1 MLSLNDI
8 YLGFEQKKRICKN
21 RFFRKEVCLLLTQ
34 AVKKNMVFA
43 AWWTELEVLVQEIL
57 VWPVSHAFNM
67 KDIIQHQRKSRENI
81 GCCCFCAS
89 YGGCKRQNLIF
100 FIPSYLLSFCVHSYV
115 CTPVL
120 HHVLINRIIAYLS
133 ILIFQA
139 YRHFWNNVFSDQ
151 RKTYANSTPE
161 MANSI
166 GPTVIHSF
174 VFRA

>member
-8 YLGFEQKKRICKN
+8 YLGFEQKKRIYKN
-21 RFFRKEVCLLLTQ
+21 RFFRKEVRLLLTQ

-115 CTPVL
+115 CTLVL

-139 YRHFWNNVFSDQ
+139 HRHFWNNVFSDQ
-151 RKTYANSTPE
+151 RKTYADSTPV
-161 MANSI
+161 MAKELFDRSNC
-166 GPTVIHSF
+166 
-174 VFRA
+174 

>member
-1 MLSLNDI
+1 MHSTAWAQKVI
-8 YLGFEQKKRICKN
+8 YLRNSSSIVKFKCKWYLPWFWTKKRIYKN
-21 RFFRKEVCLLLTQ
+21 RFFRKEVRLLLTQ

-100 FIPSYLLSFCVHSYV
+100 FHSIISSLVLCAFLCLHPSIASCINQQNNSLSFNYEIPRAQTFLKHCFFH
-115 CTPVL
+115 
-120 HHVLINRIIAYLS
+120 I
-133 ILIFQA
+133 
-139 YRHFWNNVFSDQ
+139 D
-151 RKTYANSTPE
+151 NS
-161 MANSI
+161 
-166 GPTVIHSF
+166 
-174 VFRA
+174 

>member
-8 YLGFEQKKRICKN
+8 CLGFEQKKRIYKN
-21 RFFRKEVCLLLTQ
+21 RFFRKEVRLLLTQ

-89 YGGCKRQNLIF
+89 YGECKRQNLIF
-100 FIPSYLLSFCVHSYV
+100 FHSIISSLVLCAFLYLHPSIASCINQQNNSLSLNYEIPRAQTFLKYCFFVAIIKMK
-115 CTPVL
+115 TAVL
-120 HHVLINRIIAYLS
+120 CMMY
-133 ILIFQA
+133 Q
-139 YRHFWNNVFSDQ
+139 
-151 RKTYANSTPE
+151 
-161 MANSI
+161 
-166 GPTVIHSF
+166 
-174 VFRA
+174 

>member
-8 YLGFEQKKRICKN
+8 CLGFEQKKRIYKN
-21 RFFRKEVCLLLTQ
+21 RFFRKEVRLLLTQ

-100 FIPSYLLSFCVHSYV
+100 FIPSYLLSFCVHSYA
-115 CTPVL
+115 CTLVL
-120 HHVLINRIIAYLS
+120 HHVLINRIIAYRS
-133 ILIFQA
+133 IMRFQEHI
-139 YRHFWNNVFSDQ
+139 HFWNIVFF
-151 RKTYANSTPE
+151 
-161 MANSI
+161 I
-166 GPTVIHSF
+166 
-174 VFRA
+174 

>member
-1 MLSLNDI
+1 MSMVFFWFLCILQHELKKSFISVTLLQLLSLNVNDI
-8 YLGFEQKKRICKN
+8 CLGFEKKRIYKN
-21 RFFRKEVCLLLTQ
+21 RFFRKEVRLLLTQ

-100 FIPSYLLSFCVHSYV
+100 FIPSYLLSFCVHSYA
-115 CTPVL
+115 CTLVL
-120 HHVLINRIIAYLS
+120 HHVLINRIIAYRS
-133 ILIFQA
+133 IMRFQEH
-139 YRHFWNNVFSDQ
+139 RRFWNIVFF
-151 RKTYANSTPE
+151 
-161 MANSI
+161 I
-166 GPTVIHSF
+166 
-174 VFRA
+174 

>member
-1 MLSLNDI
+1 MHSTAWAQKVI
-8 YLGFEQKKRICKN
+8 YLRNSSSIVKFKCKWYLPWFWTKKRIYKN
-21 RFFRKEVCLLLTQ
+21 RFFRKEVRLLLTQ

-100 FIPSYLLSFCVHSYV
+100 FIPSYLLSFCVHSYA
-115 CTPVL
+115 CTLVL
-120 HHVLINRIIAYLS
+120 HHVLINRIIAYRS
-133 ILIFQA
+133 IMRLQEH
-139 YRHFWNNVFSDQ
+139 RHFWNIVFF
-151 RKTYANSTPE
+151 
-161 MANSI
+161 I
-166 GPTVIHSF
+166 
-174 VFRA
+174 

>member
-8 YLGFEQKKRICKN
+8 CLGFEQKKRIYKN
-21 RFFRKEVCLLLTQ
+21 RFFRKEVRLLLTQ

-100 FIPSYLLSFCVHSYV
+100 FHSIISSLVLCTFLCLHPSIASCINQQHNSLSIDSEIPSTQTFL
-115 CTPVL
+115 
-120 HHVLINRIIAYLS
+120 
-133 ILIFQA
+133 
-139 YRHFWNNVFSDQ
+139 
-151 RKTYANSTPE
+151 K
-161 MANSI
+161 
-166 GPTVIHSF
+166 
-174 VFRA
+174 

>member
-8 YLGFEQKKRICKN
+8 CLGFEQKKRIYKN
-21 RFFRKEVCLLLTQ
+21 RFFRKEVRLLLTQ

-100 FIPSYLLSFCVHSYV
+100 FHSIISSLVLCTFLCLHPSIASCINQQNNSLSIDSEIPSTQTFL
-115 CTPVL
+115 
-120 HHVLINRIIAYLS
+120 
-133 ILIFQA
+133 
-139 YRHFWNNVFSDQ
+139 
-151 RKTYANSTPE
+151 K
-161 MANSI
+161 
-166 GPTVIHSF
+166 
-174 VFRA
+174 